1 MPEPH
6 REDPHTPSTAATPE
20 MPEENTRG
28 SAAEGGAF
36 TMTRT
41 TTDPIPAS
49 PLHIGAVHLELP
61 GGSFVFDS
69 PTPMVSSDRKRA
81 YRGTYVR
88 PDGMHL
94 SAIAIVFTTPDVSF
108 YAAEVAS
115 LARNRL
121 LCVGPSSYE
130 SFGTAYLD
138 STAYPAVVEEDAGA
152 NLEDVLFRGK
162 PIPGESKDENAPLHP
177 VGSRE
182 RALEN
187 GKIFYDILDQAERLH
202 AHGLYHRD
210 IRAANVCVRR
220 FGVRPSDIHA
230 TLIDYELLTSYEGT
244 EVPASARRYSRSLFE
259 DIPRRA
265 YGDAAVAAPTSLIR
279 DVGYLAALRFELET
293 GRGVEC
299 ALPENLRFGARPF
312 FQYSENG
319 KPLVRRIDR
328 EQDLEPLANELGLE
342 PLDENGEFDAQTV
355 AYALDHIAPGGY
367 LDERARLMIDRDT
380 SFLRQAPL
388 DELARE
394 IAYRSWAE
402 ACRKAGRTP
411 EYESFEQQ
419 PQLLQD
425 SNVDQ
430 IRDIPAKLH
439 ALGYRMAPL
448 GEVPEAERV
457 TRFNPEEIEALAYLE
472 HRRWCE
478 ERIRH
483 GWIAG
488 SPRDDERRIHPDLIP
503 FDELPEQSKEYDR
516 TAAKTILDILER
528 AGYAVTR

>member
-1 MPEPH
+1 
-6 REDPHTPSTAATPE
+6 
-20 MPEENTRG
+20 
-28 SAAEGGAF
+28 
-36 TMTRT
+36 
-41 TTDPIPAS
+41 
-49 PLHIGAVHLELP
+49 
-61 GGSFVFDS
+61 
-69 PTPMVSSDRKRA
+69 
-81 YRGTYVR
+81 
-88 PDGMHL
+88 
-94 SAIAIVFTTPDVSF
+94 
-108 YAAEVAS
+108 
-115 LARNRL
+115 
-121 LCVGPSSYE
+121 
-130 SFGTAYLD
+130 
-138 STAYPAVVEEDAGA
+138 
-152 NLEDVLFRGK
+152 
-162 PIPGESKDENAPLHP
+162 
-177 VGSRE
+177 
-182 RALEN
+182 
-187 GKIFYDILDQAERLH
+187 
-202 AHGLYHRD
+202 
-210 IRAANVCVRR
+210 
-220 FGVRPSDIHA
+220 
-230 TLIDYELLTSYEGT
+230 
-244 EVPASARRYSRSLFE
+244 
-259 DIPRRA
+259 
-265 YGDAAVAAPTSLIR
+265 
-279 DVGYLAALRFELET
+279 
-293 GRGVEC
+293 
-299 ALPENLRFGARPF
+299 
-312 FQYSENG
+312 
-319 KPLVRRIDR
+319 
-328 EQDLEPLANELGLE
+328 
-342 PLDENGEFDAQTV
+342 
-355 AYALDHIAPGGY
+355 
-367 LDERARLMIDRDT
+367 MIDRDT